1 MINSTVLVLYPV
13 DSDILVL
20 FMISLLIYLS
30 LGDCLIDNELNQA
43 LIRQIID
50 MYAALDNPVEVSAE
64 TETEDD
70 IEFSEKGNLEAP
82 L

>member
-1 MINSTVLVLYPV
+1 M
-13 DSDILVL
+13 
-20 FMISLLIYLS
+20 
-30 LGDCLIDNELNQA
+30 IDNELNQA

-50 MYAALDNPVEVSAE
+50 MYAALDNPVEVSNE